1 MALLEDQK
9 VFAIFCYFFLSLELI
24 TLGQLLLLQFSSYT
38 ASFLSKKLVFHAL
51 KFPNSIIYPM
61 VVNFKISLYDGKYGG
76 S

>member
-38 ASFLSKKLVFHAL
+38 ASFLSKKLVCSCIEV
-51 KFPNSIIYPM
+51 P
-61 VVNFKISLYDGKYGG
+61 
-76 S
+76 